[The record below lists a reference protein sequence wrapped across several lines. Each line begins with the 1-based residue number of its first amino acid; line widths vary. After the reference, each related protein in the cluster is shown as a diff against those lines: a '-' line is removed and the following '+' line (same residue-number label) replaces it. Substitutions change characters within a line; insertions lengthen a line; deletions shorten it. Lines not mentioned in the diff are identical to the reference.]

1 MNTDIPGDLI
11 VSEEVLADI
20 AGHAALQCYGVVG
33 MAQPAAANGLAKF
46 LPQSPLRKGVIVSV
60 DEDGVLISLYVVLEH
75 GVNINVVS
83 TISSIRLPSH
93 LKNSFKPRSR
103 ESMCTYRES
112 KFVRAIRSK
121 LNRSHE
127 ESFE

>member
-20 AGHAALQCYGVVG
+20 AGHAALQCYGVG
-33 MAQPAAANGLAKF
+33 QPAAANGLAKF

-83 TISSIRLPSH
+83 TNLVDQVTFALEEFVQAP
-93 LKNSFKPRSR
+93 LKGIDVHVQGIK
-103 ESMCTYRES
+103 
-112 KFVRAIRSK
+112 VR
-121 LNRSHE
+121 
-127 ESFE
+127 

>member
-75 GVNINVVS
+75 GSIS
-83 TISSIRLPSH
+83 MSYRPISSIRLPSH

-103 ESMCTYRES
+103 ESMCTYREQS
-112 KFVRAIRSK
+112 SLELFARS
-121 LNRSHE
+121 
-127 ESFE
+127 

>member
-93 LKNSFKPRSR
+93 LKEFVQSPAQGNRCARTGNQSSLELFARS
-103 ESMCTYRES
+103 
-112 KFVRAIRSK
+112 
-121 LNRSHE
+121 
-127 ESFE
+127 

>member
-46 LPQSPLRKGVIVSV
+46 LPQSPP
-60 DEDGVLISLYVVLEH
+60 H
-75 GVNINVVS
+75 
-83 TISSIRLPSH
+83 TISSPH
-93 LKNSFKPRSR
+93 LGQCFSSQTSN
-103 ESMCTYRES
+103 
-112 KFVRAIRSK
+112 
-121 LNRSHE
+121 
-127 ESFE
+127 

>member
-46 LPQSPLRKGVIVSV
+46 LPQSPCARASSSQWTK
-60 DEDGVLISLYVVLEH
+60 DGVLISLYVVLEPWGQYQCRIDH
-75 GVNINVVS
+75 LVDTGY
-83 TISSIRLPSH
+83 RSH

-112 KFVRAIRSK
+112 KFVRAIRS
-121 LNRSHE
+121 S
-127 ESFE
+127 

>member
-20 AGHAALQCYGVVG
+20 AGHAALQC
-33 MAQPAAANGLAKF
+33 
-46 LPQSPLRKGVIVSV
+46 VIVSV

-83 TISSIRLPSH
+83 TNLVDQVTFALEEFVQAP
-93 LKNSFKPRSR
+93 LKGIDVHVQGIK
-103 ESMCTYRES
+103 
-112 KFVRAIRSK
+112 VR
-121 LNRSHE
+121 
-127 ESFE
+127 

>member
-75 GVNINVVS
+75 GVNIVS
-83 TISSIRLPSH
+83 TNLVDQVTFALEEFVQAP
-93 LKNSFKPRSR
+93 LKGIDVHVQGIK
-103 ESMCTYRES
+103 
-112 KFVRAIRSK
+112 VR
-121 LNRSHE
+121 
-127 ESFE
+127 

>member
-33 MAQPAAANGLAKF
+33 MAQPAAANGFAKF

-60 DEDGVLISLYVVLEH
+60 DEDGCSSVSMSFSSMGSISMSYRP
-75 GVNINVVS
+75 
-83 TISSIRLPSH
+83 ISSIRLPSH